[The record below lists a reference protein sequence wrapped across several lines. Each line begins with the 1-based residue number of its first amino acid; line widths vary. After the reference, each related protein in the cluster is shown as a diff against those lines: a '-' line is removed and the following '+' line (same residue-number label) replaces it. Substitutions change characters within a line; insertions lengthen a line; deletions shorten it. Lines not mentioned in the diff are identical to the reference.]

1 MGQENGRSYFLG
13 TSMQYSLV
21 ESYELGTQL
30 TESQQPTALNRDS
43 ESLSKTDFKYESE
56 NS

>member
-30 TESQQPTALNRDS
+30 TESQQSAALHRDS